1 MLDRII
7 HCDKE
12 IFLLLNGA
20 GSEMYDTFWIF
31 VSSTK
36 SAIPL
41 FLLIIF
47 LLFKKHGTS
56 FWQGLVLIL
65 IVVSLADLCSVHC
78 FKNVFMR
85 LRPSHAPE
93 LVDQI
98 RLLVSKGG
106 LYGFVSSHAANMY
119 VSATILG
126 YFYSKQKRLFF
137 TIASLVA
144 FSRVYVGVHYPADIV
159 FGGFL
164 GYGLGW
170 ITITSWVIIKMKN
183 LKAGK
188 SWAKY

>member
-1 MLDRII
+1 MIDVIINVDKKIFTFFNSSIANPVFDIFFPIITNQDIWIIPILLGIIILSIKGGTKGRIASI
-7 HCDKE
+7 
-12 IFLLLNGA
+12 
-20 GSEMYDTFWIF
+20 
-31 VSSTK
+31 V
-36 SAIPL
+36 
-41 FLLIIF
+41 LII
-47 LLFKKHGTS
+47 G
-56 FWQGLVLIL
+56 VI
-65 IVVSLADLCSVHC
+65 LADYSSAQIIKPY
-78 FKNVFMR
+78 FQR
-85 LRPSHAPE
+85 LRPSHDI
-93 LVDQI
+93 LDQI
-98 RLLVSKGG
+98 RLLVPKGG
-106 LYGFVSSHAANMY
+106 RYGFVSSHAANMY

>member
-1 MLDRII
+1 MIDVIINVDKKIFTFFNSSIANPVFDIFFPIITNQDIWIIPILLGIIILSIKGGTKGRIASI
-7 HCDKE
+7 
-12 IFLLLNGA
+12 
-20 GSEMYDTFWIF
+20 
-31 VSSTK
+31 V
-36 SAIPL
+36 
-41 FLLIIF
+41 LII
-47 LLFKKHGTS
+47 G
-56 FWQGLVLIL
+56 VI
-65 IVVSLADLCSVHC
+65 LADYSSAQIIKPY
-78 FKNVFMR
+78 FQR
-85 LRPSHAPE
+85 LRPSHDI
-93 LVDQI
+93 LDQI
-98 RLLVSKGG
+98 RLLVPKGG
-106 LYGFVSSHAANMY
+106 RYGFVSSHAANMC

-159 FGGFL
+159 FGGLL

>member
-1 MLDRII
+1 MIDVIINVDKKIFTFFNSSIANPVFDIFFPIITNQDIWIIPILLGIIILSIKGGTKGRIASI
-7 HCDKE
+7 
-12 IFLLLNGA
+12 
-20 GSEMYDTFWIF
+20 
-31 VSSTK
+31 V
-36 SAIPL
+36 
-41 FLLIIF
+41 LII
-47 LLFKKHGTS
+47 G
-56 FWQGLVLIL
+56 VI
-65 IVVSLADLCSVHC
+65 LADYSSAQIIKPY
-78 FKNVFMR
+78 FQR
-85 LRPSHAPE
+85 LRPSHDI
-93 LVDQI
+93 LDQI
-98 RLLVSKGG
+98 RLLVPKGG
-106 LYGFVSSHAANMY
+106 TYGFVSSHAANMY

-159 FGGFL
+159 FGGLL

>member
-1 MLDRII
+1 MIDIIINVDKKIFTFFNSSIANPVFDIFFPIITNQDIWIIPILLGIIILSIKGGTKGRIASI
-7 HCDKE
+7 
-12 IFLLLNGA
+12 
-20 GSEMYDTFWIF
+20 
-31 VSSTK
+31 V
-36 SAIPL
+36 
-41 FLLIIF
+41 LII
-47 LLFKKHGTS
+47 G
-56 FWQGLVLIL
+56 VI
-65 IVVSLADLCSVHC
+65 LADYSSAQIIKPY
-78 FKNVFMR
+78 FQR
-85 LRPSHAPE
+85 LRPSHDI
-93 LVDQI
+93 LDQI
-98 RLLVSKGG
+98 RLLVPKGG
-106 LYGFVSSHAANMY
+106 RYGFVSSHAANMY

>member
-1 MLDRII
+1 MIDVIINVDKKIFTFFNSSIANPVFDIFFPIITNQDIWIIPILLGIIILSIKGGAKGRIASI
-7 HCDKE
+7 
-12 IFLLLNGA
+12 
-20 GSEMYDTFWIF
+20 
-31 VSSTK
+31 V
-36 SAIPL
+36 
-41 FLLIIF
+41 LII
-47 LLFKKHGTS
+47 G
-56 FWQGLVLIL
+56 VI
-65 IVVSLADLCSVHC
+65 LADYSSAQIIKPY
-78 FKNVFMR
+78 FQR
-85 LRPSHAPE
+85 LRPSHDI
-93 LVDQI
+93 LDQI
-98 RLLVSKGG
+98 RLLVPKGG
-106 LYGFVSSHAANMY
+106 RYGFVSSHAANMY

>member
-1 MLDRII
+1 MIDVIINFDKKIFTFFNSSIANSVFDIFFPIITNQDIWIIPILLGIIILSIKGGAKGRIASI
-7 HCDKE
+7 
-12 IFLLLNGA
+12 
-20 GSEMYDTFWIF
+20 
-31 VSSTK
+31 V
-36 SAIPL
+36 
-41 FLLIIF
+41 LII
-47 LLFKKHGTS
+47 G
-56 FWQGLVLIL
+56 VI
-65 IVVSLADLCSVHC
+65 LADYSSAQIIKPY
-78 FKNVFMR
+78 FQR
-85 LRPSHAPE
+85 LRPSHDI
-93 LVDQI
+93 LDQI
-98 RLLVSKGG
+98 RLLVPKGG
-106 LYGFVSSHAANMY
+106 RYGFVSSHAANMY

-159 FGGFL
+159 FGGLL

>member
-1 MLDRII
+1 MIDVIINVDKKIFTFFNSSIANPVFDIFFPIITNQDIWIIPILLGIIILSIKGGAKGRIASI
-7 HCDKE
+7 
-12 IFLLLNGA
+12 
-20 GSEMYDTFWIF
+20 
-31 VSSTK
+31 V
-36 SAIPL
+36 
-41 FLLIIF
+41 LII
-47 LLFKKHGTS
+47 G
-56 FWQGLVLIL
+56 VI
-65 IVVSLADLCSVHC
+65 LADYSSAQIIKPY
-78 FKNVFMR
+78 FQR
-85 LRPSHAPE
+85 LRPSHDI
-93 LVDQI
+93 LDQI
-98 RLLVSKGG
+98 RLLVPKGG
-106 LYGFVSSHAANMY
+106 RYGFVSSHAANMY

-159 FGGFL
+159 FGGLL

>member
-1 MLDRII
+1 MIDIIINVDKKIFTFFNSSIANPVFDIFFPIITNQDIWIIPILLGIIILSIKGGTKGRIASI
-7 HCDKE
+7 
-12 IFLLLNGA
+12 
-20 GSEMYDTFWIF
+20 
-31 VSSTK
+31 V
-36 SAIPL
+36 
-41 FLLIIF
+41 LII
-47 LLFKKHGTS
+47 G
-56 FWQGLVLIL
+56 VI
-65 IVVSLADLCSVHC
+65 LADYSSAQIIKPY
-78 FKNVFMR
+78 FQR
-85 LRPSHAPE
+85 LRPSHDILE
-93 LVDQI
+93 QI
-98 RLLVSKGG
+98 RLLVPKGG
-106 LYGFVSSHAANMY
+106 RYGFVSSHAANMY

>member
-1 MLDRII
+1 MIDVIINVDKKIFTFFNSSIANLVFDIFFPIITNQDIWIIPILLGIIILSIKGGTKGRIASI
-7 HCDKE
+7 
-12 IFLLLNGA
+12 
-20 GSEMYDTFWIF
+20 
-31 VSSTK
+31 V
-36 SAIPL
+36 
-41 FLLIIF
+41 LII
-47 LLFKKHGTS
+47 G
-56 FWQGLVLIL
+56 VI
-65 IVVSLADLCSVHC
+65 LADYSSAQIIKPY
-78 FKNVFMR
+78 FQR
-85 LRPSHAPE
+85 LRPSHDI
-93 LVDQI
+93 LDQI
-98 RLLVSKGG
+98 RLLVPKGG
-106 LYGFVSSHAANMY
+106 RYGFVSSHAANMY

-159 FGGFL
+159 FGGLL

>member
-1 MLDRII
+1 MLDIIINVDKKIFTFFNSSIANPVFDIFFPIITNQDIWIIPILLGIIILSIRGGTKGRIASI
-7 HCDKE
+7 
-12 IFLLLNGA
+12 
-20 GSEMYDTFWIF
+20 
-31 VSSTK
+31 V
-36 SAIPL
+36 
-41 FLLIIF
+41 LII
-47 LLFKKHGTS
+47 G
-56 FWQGLVLIL
+56 VI
-65 IVVSLADLCSVHC
+65 LADYSSAQIIKPY
-78 FKNVFMR
+78 FQR
-85 LRPSHAPE
+85 LRPSHDI
-93 LVDQI
+93 LDQI
-98 RLLVSKGG
+98 RLLVPKGG
-106 LYGFVSSHAANMY
+106 RYGFVSSHAANMY

-159 FGGFL
+159 FGGLL

>member
-1 MLDRII
+1 MIDVIINVDKKIFTFFNSSIANPVFDIFFPIITNQDIWIIPILLGIIILSIKGGTKGRIASI
-7 HCDKE
+7 
-12 IFLLLNGA
+12 
-20 GSEMYDTFWIF
+20 
-31 VSSTK
+31 V
-36 SAIPL
+36 
-41 FLLIIF
+41 LII
-47 LLFKKHGTS
+47 G
-56 FWQGLVLIL
+56 VI
-65 IVVSLADLCSVHC
+65 LADYSSAQIIKPY
-78 FKNVFMR
+78 FQR
-85 LRPSHAPE
+85 LRPSHDI
-93 LVDQI
+93 LDQI
-98 RLLVSKGG
+98 RLLVPKGG
-106 LYGFVSSHAANMY
+106 RYGFVSSHAANMY

-159 FGGFL
+159 FGGLL

>member
-1 MLDRII
+1 MIDVIINVDKKIYTFFNSSIANPVFDIFFPIITNQDIWIIPILLGIIILSIKGGTKGRIASI
-7 HCDKE
+7 
-12 IFLLLNGA
+12 
-20 GSEMYDTFWIF
+20 
-31 VSSTK
+31 V
-36 SAIPL
+36 
-41 FLLIIF
+41 LII
-47 LLFKKHGTS
+47 G
-56 FWQGLVLIL
+56 VI
-65 IVVSLADLCSVHC
+65 LADYSSAQIIKPY
-78 FKNVFMR
+78 FQR
-85 LRPSHAPE
+85 LRPSHDI
-93 LVDQI
+93 LDQI
-98 RLLVSKGG
+98 RLLVPKGG
-106 LYGFVSSHAANMY
+106 RYGFVSSHAANMY

-170 ITITSWVIIKMKN
+170 IAITSWVIIKMKN

>member
-1 MLDRII
+1 MIDVIINVDKKIFTFFNSSIANPVFDIFFPIITNQDIWIIPILLGIIILSIKGGTKGRIASI
-7 HCDKE
+7 
-12 IFLLLNGA
+12 
-20 GSEMYDTFWIF
+20 
-31 VSSTK
+31 
-36 SAIPL
+36 
-41 FLLIIF
+41 
-47 LLFKKHGTS
+47 
-56 FWQGLVLIL
+56 VLITGV
-65 IVVSLADLCSVHC
+65 ILADYSSAQIIKPY
-78 FKNVFMR
+78 FQR
-85 LRPSHAPE
+85 LRPSHDI
-93 LVDQI
+93 LDQI
-98 RLLVSKGG
+98 RLLVPKGG
-106 LYGFVSSHAANMY
+106 RYGFVSSHAANMY

-159 FGGFL
+159 FGGLL

>member
-1 MLDRII
+1 MIDRII
-7 HCDKE
+7 NVDKK
-12 IFLLLNGA
+12 IFTFFNSSIANPVFDIFFPIITNQDIWIIPILLGIIILSIKG
-20 GSEMYDTFWIF
+20 G
-31 VSSTK
+31 TK
-36 SAIPL
+36 GRIASIV
-41 FLLIIF
+41 LII
-47 LLFKKHGTS
+47 G
-56 FWQGLVLIL
+56 VI
-65 IVVSLADLCSVHC
+65 LADYSSAQIIKPY
-78 FKNVFMR
+78 FQR
-85 LRPSHAPE
+85 LRPSHDI
-93 LVDQI
+93 LDQI
-98 RLLVSKGG
+98 RLLVPKGG
-106 LYGFVSSHAANMY
+106 RYGFVSSHAANMY

-170 ITITSWVIIKMKN
+170 IAITSWVIIKMKN

>member
-1 MLDRII
+1 MIDIIIKIDKKIFTFFNSSIANPVFDIFFPIITNQDIWIIPILLGIIILSIKGGTKGRIASI
-7 HCDKE
+7 
-12 IFLLLNGA
+12 
-20 GSEMYDTFWIF
+20 
-31 VSSTK
+31 V
-36 SAIPL
+36 
-41 FLLIIF
+41 LII
-47 LLFKKHGTS
+47 G
-56 FWQGLVLIL
+56 VI
-65 IVVSLADLCSVHC
+65 LADYSSAQIIKPY
-78 FKNVFMR
+78 FQR
-85 LRPSHAPE
+85 LRPSHDI
-93 LVDQI
+93 LDQI
-98 RLLVSKGG
+98 RLLVPKGG
-106 LYGFVSSHAANMY
+106 RYGFVSSHAANMY

>member
-1 MLDRII
+1 MIDVIINVDKKIFTFFNSSIANPVFDIFFPIITNQDIWIIPILLGIIILSIKGGTKGRIASI
-7 HCDKE
+7 
-12 IFLLLNGA
+12 
-20 GSEMYDTFWIF
+20 
-31 VSSTK
+31 V
-36 SAIPL
+36 
-41 FLLIIF
+41 LII
-47 LLFKKHGTS
+47 G
-56 FWQGLVLIL
+56 VI
-65 IVVSLADLCSVHC
+65 LADYSSAQIIKPY
-78 FKNVFMR
+78 FQR
-85 LRPSHAPE
+85 IRPSHDI
-93 LVDQI
+93 LDQI
-98 RLLVSKGG
+98 RLLVPKGG
-106 LYGFVSSHAANMY
+106 RYGFVSSHAANMY

-159 FGGFL
+159 FGGLL

>member
-1 MLDRII
+1 MTYDFRHYML
-7 HCDKE
+7 
-12 IFLLLNGA
+12 
-20 GSEMYDTFWIF
+20 
-31 VSSTK
+31 V
-36 SAIPL
+36 P
-41 FLLIIF
+41 
-47 LLFKKHGTS
+47 
-56 FWQGLVLIL
+56 
-65 IVVSLADLCSVHC
+65 
-78 FKNVFMR
+78 
-85 LRPSHAPE
+85 
-93 LVDQI
+93 
-98 RLLVSKGG
+98 KGG
-106 LYGFVSSHAANMY
+106 RYGFVSSHAANMY

-137 TIASLVA
+137 TIAFLVA

>member
-1 MLDRII
+1 MIDRII
-7 HCDKE
+7 NVDKK
-12 IFLLLNGA
+12 IFTFFNSSIANPVFDIFFPIITNQDIWIIPILLGIIILSIKG
-20 GSEMYDTFWIF
+20 G
-31 VSSTK
+31 TK
-36 SAIPL
+36 GRIASIV
-41 FLLIIF
+41 LII
-47 LLFKKHGTS
+47 G
-56 FWQGLVLIL
+56 VI
-65 IVVSLADLCSVHC
+65 LADYSSAQIIKPY
-78 FKNVFMR
+78 FQR
-85 LRPSHAPE
+85 LRPSHDI
-93 LVDQI
+93 LDQI
-98 RLLVSKGG
+98 RLLVPKGG
-106 LYGFVSSHAANMY
+106 RYGFVSSHAANMY

>member
-1 MLDRII
+1 MIDRII
-7 HCDKE
+7 NVDKK
-12 IFLLLNGA
+12 IFTFFNSSIANPVFDIFFPIITNQDIWIIPILLGIIILSIKG
-20 GSEMYDTFWIF
+20 G
-31 VSSTK
+31 TK
-36 SAIPL
+36 GRIASIV
-41 FLLIIF
+41 LII
-47 LLFKKHGTS
+47 G
-56 FWQGLVLIL
+56 VI
-65 IVVSLADLCSVHC
+65 LADYSSAQIIKPY
-78 FKNVFMR
+78 FQR
-85 LRPSHAPE
+85 LRPSHDI
-93 LVDQI
+93 LDQI
-98 RLLVSKGG
+98 RLLVPKGG
-106 LYGFVSSHAANMY
+106 RYGFVSSHAANMY

-144 FSRVYVGVHYPADIV
+144 YSRVYVGVHYPADIV

>member
-1 MLDRII
+1 MIDVIINFDKKIFTFFNSSIANPVFDIFFPIITNQDIWIIPILLGIIILSIKGGTKGRIASI
-7 HCDKE
+7 
-12 IFLLLNGA
+12 
-20 GSEMYDTFWIF
+20 
-31 VSSTK
+31 V
-36 SAIPL
+36 
-41 FLLIIF
+41 LII
-47 LLFKKHGTS
+47 G
-56 FWQGLVLIL
+56 VI
-65 IVVSLADLCSVHC
+65 LADYSSAQIIKPY
-78 FKNVFMR
+78 FQR
-85 LRPSHAPE
+85 LRPSHDI
-93 LVDQI
+93 LDQI
-98 RLLVSKGG
+98 RLLVPKGG
-106 LYGFVSSHAANMY
+106 RYGFVSSHAANMY

-159 FGGFL
+159 FGGLL

>member
-1 MLDRII
+1 MRPFAYEPESLVFR
-7 HCDKE
+7 E
-12 IFLLLNGA
+12 IFGQDIWIIPILLGIIILSIKG
-20 GSEMYDTFWIF
+20 G
-31 VSSTK
+31 TK
-36 SAIPL
+36 GRIASIV
-41 FLLIIF
+41 LII
-47 LLFKKHGTS
+47 G
-56 FWQGLVLIL
+56 VI
-65 IVVSLADLCSVHC
+65 LADYSSAQIIKPY
-78 FKNVFMR
+78 FQR
-85 LRPSHAPE
+85 LRPSHDI
-93 LVDQI
+93 LDQI
-98 RLLVSKGG
+98 RLLVPKGG
-106 LYGFVSSHAANMY
+106 RYGFVSSHAANMY

-159 FGGFL
+159 FGGLL

>member
-1 MLDRII
+1 MIDIIINVDKKIFTFINSSIANPVFDIFFPIITNQDIWIIPILLGIIILSIKGGTKGRIASI
-7 HCDKE
+7 
-12 IFLLLNGA
+12 
-20 GSEMYDTFWIF
+20 
-31 VSSTK
+31 V
-36 SAIPL
+36 
-41 FLLIIF
+41 LII
-47 LLFKKHGTS
+47 G
-56 FWQGLVLIL
+56 VI
-65 IVVSLADLCSVHC
+65 LADYSSAQIIKPY
-78 FKNVFMR
+78 FQR
-85 LRPSHAPE
+85 LRPSHDI
-93 LVDQI
+93 LDQI
-98 RLLVSKGG
+98 RLLVPKGG
-106 LYGFVSSHAANMY
+106 RYGFVSSHAANMY

-159 FGGFL
+159 FGGLL

>member
-1 MLDRII
+1 MIDIIINVDKKIFTFFNSSIANPVFDIFFPIITNQDIWIIPILLGIIILSIKGGTKGRI
-7 HCDKE
+7 
-12 IFLLLNGA
+12 A
-20 GSEMYDTFWIF
+20 S
-31 VSSTK
+31 
-36 SAIPL
+36 
-41 FLLIIF
+41 
-47 LLFKKHGTS
+47 
-56 FWQGLVLIL
+56 LVLI
-65 IVVSLADLCSVHC
+65 IGVILADYSSAQIIKPY
-78 FKNVFMR
+78 FQR
-85 LRPSHAPE
+85 LRPSHDI
-93 LVDQI
+93 LDQI
-98 RLLVSKGG
+98 RLLVPKGG
-106 LYGFVSSHAANMY
+106 RYGFVSSHAANMY

>member
-1 MLDRII
+1 MIDVIINVDKKIFTFFNSSLANPVFDIFFPIITNQDIWIIPILLGIIILSIKGGTKGRIASI
-7 HCDKE
+7 
-12 IFLLLNGA
+12 
-20 GSEMYDTFWIF
+20 
-31 VSSTK
+31 V
-36 SAIPL
+36 
-41 FLLIIF
+41 LII
-47 LLFKKHGTS
+47 G
-56 FWQGLVLIL
+56 VI
-65 IVVSLADLCSVHC
+65 LADYSSAQIIKPY
-78 FKNVFMR
+78 FQR
-85 LRPSHAPE
+85 LRPSHDI
-93 LVDQI
+93 LDQI
-98 RLLVSKGG
+98 RLLVPKGG
-106 LYGFVSSHAANMY
+106 RYGFVSSHAANMY

-159 FGGFL
+159 FGGLL

>member
-1 MLDRII
+1 MIDVIINVDKKIFTFFNSSIANPVFDIFFPIITNQDIWIIPILLGIIILSIKGGTKGRIASI
-7 HCDKE
+7 
-12 IFLLLNGA
+12 
-20 GSEMYDTFWIF
+20 
-31 VSSTK
+31 
-36 SAIPL
+36 
-41 FLLIIF
+41 
-47 LLFKKHGTS
+47 
-56 FWQGLVLIL
+56 VLIFGV
-65 IVVSLADLCSVHC
+65 ILADYSSAQIIKPY
-78 FKNVFMR
+78 FQR
-85 LRPSHAPE
+85 LRPSHDI
-93 LVDQI
+93 LDQI
-98 RLLVSKGG
+98 RLLVPKGG
-106 LYGFVSSHAANMY
+106 RYGFVSSHAANMY

-159 FGGFL
+159 FGGLL

>member
-1 MLDRII
+1 MIDIIINVDKKIFTFFNSSIANPVFDIFFPIITNQDIWIIPILLGIIILSIKGGTKGRIASI
-7 HCDKE
+7 
-12 IFLLLNGA
+12 
-20 GSEMYDTFWIF
+20 
-31 VSSTK
+31 V
-36 SAIPL
+36 
-41 FLLIIF
+41 LII
-47 LLFKKHGTS
+47 G
-56 FWQGLVLIL
+56 VI
-65 IVVSLADLCSVHC
+65 LADYSSAQIIKPY
-78 FKNVFMR
+78 FQR
-85 LRPSHAPE
+85 LRPSHDI
-93 LVDQI
+93 LDQI
-98 RLLVSKGG
+98 RLLVPKGG
-106 LYGFVSSHAANMY
+106 RYGFVSSHAANMY

-159 FGGFL
+159 FGGLL

>member
-1 MLDRII
+1 MIDVIINVDKKIFTFFNSSIANPVFDIFFPIITNQDIWIIPILLGIIILSIKGGTKGRIASI
-7 HCDKE
+7 
-12 IFLLLNGA
+12 
-20 GSEMYDTFWIF
+20 
-31 VSSTK
+31 V
-36 SAIPL
+36 
-41 FLLIIF
+41 LII
-47 LLFKKHGTS
+47 G
-56 FWQGLVLIL
+56 VI
-65 IVVSLADLCSVHC
+65 LADYSSAQIIKP
-78 FKNVFMR
+78 FFQR
-85 LRPSHAPE
+85 LRPSHDI
-93 LVDQI
+93 LDQI
-98 RLLVSKGG
+98 RLLVPKGG
-106 LYGFVSSHAANMY
+106 RYGFVSSHAANMY

-159 FGGFL
+159 FGGLL